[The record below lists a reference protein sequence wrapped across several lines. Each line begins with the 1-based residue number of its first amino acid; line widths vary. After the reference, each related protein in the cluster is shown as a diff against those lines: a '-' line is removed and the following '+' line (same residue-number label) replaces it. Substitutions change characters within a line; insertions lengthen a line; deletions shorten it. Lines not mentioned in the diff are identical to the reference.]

1 MEVERDER
9 RAQEEREREKVKQAP
24 AKVTSDRGD
33 FEMDAPDEEDV
44 RRNLNVMSF
53 TESVGPLSFV
63 DERQAFEIL
72 TPPPKY
78 LNDDIL
84 SLYTGPDDKAQILK
98 DFNVDE
104 QGYLVVTNEDVVQR

>member
-9 RAQEEREREKVKQAP
+9 RVQEEREREKAQEGVQ
-24 AKVTSDRGD
+24 KVSGGRGD
-33 FEMDAPDEEDV
+33 FEMDTPDEEDV

-84 SLYTGPDDKAQILK
+84 SLYSGPKEKALILK